1 MITPSC
7 PFSTECQFLKIP
19 ARTPSDVFLRQLYC
33 YTAGYAAC
41 EISKSIL
48 KGERP
53 PQAPAR
59 MVSSARRHNA
69 SAV

>member
-1 MITPSC
+1 MRTPSC

-33 YTAGYAAC
+33 CTAGYAAC

-48 KGERP
+48 KGERAP
-53 PQAPAR
+53 LAPASMSASVKR
-59 MVSSARRHNA
+59 HSARA
-69 SAV
+69 L